1 MHHAKITASR
11 AALWLGFAGLV
22 ALGSAIDRDPFLTA
36 VGCLLVAAAML
47 LQLGAVLSGQIERTN
62 RPADDA
68 FVEGYEA
75 GYDRGWRDG
84 NDGARQPLALIPTRV
99 GSADCVADNCDPLTQ
114 RQARRASN

>member
-1 MHHAKITASR
+1 MYHAKITASR

-22 ALGSAIDRDPFLTA
+22 ALGSSIDRDPFLTA
-36 VGCLLVAAAML
+36 IGCLVVAAAML
-47 LQLGAVLSGQIERTN
+47 LQLGAVISDQIQRTN

-84 NDGARQPLALIPTRV
+84 ADGVRQPLTLMPTRT
-99 GSADCVADNCDPLTQ
+99 GSDPVADNCDPALQ